1 MHSLQGKLRVHICAS
16 QSSLLGCKLVL
27 FVVDKLL
34 GDVKAGENVVVEV
47 LVERQFALIGH
58 LLIKRIYRVHKRCQP
73 FYPKQA
79 LVAVGNYAEGNGMNV
94 IVAVCVKLRF
104 SYAAVYYIVFADCVC
119 HSFSVLFGQVIV
131 SYSLGG
137 QVLAHRVAVKACGIP
152 SHLEEVFH
160 ARLARLYVSDI

>member
-1 MHSLQGKLRVHICAS
+1 CQGRIECCSRSARRRISCTHRTS
-16 QSSLLGCKLVL
+16 
-27 FVVDKLL
+27 FDK
-34 GDVKAGENVVVEV
+34 A
-47 LVERQFALIGH
+47 H
-58 LLIKRIYRVHKRCQP
+58 LLCQ
-73 FYPKQA
+73 QA
-79 LVAVGNYAEGNGMNV
+79 MSAALTRAGPRRRFHYAEGNRYR
-94 IVAVCVKLRF
+94 AVVSVCIELCF

-152 SHLEEVFH
+152 SHLEEVLH